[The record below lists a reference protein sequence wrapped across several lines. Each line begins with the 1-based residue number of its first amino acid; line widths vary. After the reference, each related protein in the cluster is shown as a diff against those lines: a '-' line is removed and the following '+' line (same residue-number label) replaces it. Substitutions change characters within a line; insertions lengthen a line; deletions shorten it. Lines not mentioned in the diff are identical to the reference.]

1 MPKTMQEAN
10 IENEQVDVK
19 DVEEKEDDKAE
30 VKDVEVDES
39 NKDTETKEETKEGD
53 KAEESTDETKE
64 ESTDNAEQVTEL
76 ENKITELE
84 TQVAEYETLKAE
96 HEETVNRVN
105 KLEGALEN
113 VLGVALKE
121 IPDNV
126 KTLLP
131 EGLDVIGKLEWVEKV
146 KQSGLIENTR
156 QVAGVEIGKPMN
168 VETAKVDTTKM
179 RAGDLLSLAFN
190 TVRR

>member
-1 MPKTMQEAN
+1 MPKTIEEAS
-10 IENEQVDVK
+10 
-19 DVEEKEDDKAE
+19 EKEVATDAKE
-30 VKDVEVDES
+30 VVEQEIEKDETKDVEVDES
-39 NKDTETKEETKEGD
+39 NKDADTKEEPKED
-53 KAEESTDETKE
+53 VKAE
-64 ESTDNAEQVTEL
+64 ESTDNAEQVAEL
-76 ENKITELE
+76 ENKIAELE
-84 TQVAEYETLKAE
+84 GQVAEYETLKVD

-113 VLGVALKE
+113 VLESALKE

-146 KQSGLIENTR
+146 KQSGLIEAKR
-156 QVAGVEIGKPMN
+156 EVAGVEIGKPMN
-168 VETAKVDTTKM
+168 VDTAKVDTSKM
-179 RAGDLLSLAFN
+179 RAGELLSLAFN